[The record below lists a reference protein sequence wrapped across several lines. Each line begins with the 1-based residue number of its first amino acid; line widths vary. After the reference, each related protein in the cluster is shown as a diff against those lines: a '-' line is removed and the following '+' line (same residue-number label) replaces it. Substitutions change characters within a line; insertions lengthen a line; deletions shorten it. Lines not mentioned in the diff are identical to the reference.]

1 MRILNSNKKKSD
13 PQPDFQ
19 LIFERGNIVFY
30 SNKNNEVFLNNIDL
44 IMNNGKLTFENG
56 GTQIIWRPLKND
68 ERFVGYKVL
77 ENHPKIFRNDFDR
90 IQFHFV
96 EQINKALK
104 SEKVTLCTGQEAIL
118 TQKVLNQIKSKL

>member
-13 PQPDFQ
+13 PQPDFE

-56 GTQIIWRPLKND
+56 GTQIIWRPLKMMKD
-68 ERFVGYKVL
+68 LLDIRYW
-77 ENHPKIFRNDFDR
+77 R
-90 IQFHFV
+90 IIQNF
-96 EQINKALK
+96 
-104 SEKVTLCTGQEAIL
+104 
-118 TQKVLNQIKSKL
+118 